1 MRFIGGLLAIGLLN
15 AAPPEFDAASIRPNS
30 GATMAALLNPGSLS
44 YTNYTLADYI
54 CLAYG
59 IQRYQLTQAS
69 SVSLDVFNT
78 RYDIVAKAGE
88 PVPVPQVKLML
99 QSLLASRFG
108 LTFHRETKE
117 LPAYILVVDKGGSR
131 LKVSEDEGPTLVEP
145 KGDSLLYRRAS
156 MYYLAGM
163 LSYFP
168 SLGGRPVVDR
178 TGLDGIY
185 DFSMKAFDP
194 DGGARGFGSNPH
206 GQIDERKDESLK
218 AMGLKLESQKASIE
232 ILVIDHVEKPSPN

>member
-1 MRFIGGLLAIGLLN
+1 VRFIGGLLAIGLLN

-30 GATMAALLNPGSLS
+30 GATMAALLNPGSLI
-44 YTNYTLADYI
+44 YTNYTLPDYI

-59 IQRYQLTQAS
+59 VQSYQLTPAS

-78 RYDIVAKAGE
+78 RYDIVAKASE

-108 LTFHRETKE
+108 LALHKETKE

-131 LKVSEDEGPTLVEP
+131 LKASEDEGPTLVER
-145 KGDSLLYRRAS
+145 KDNSLLYRRAS
-156 MYYLAGM
+156 MYYLTRM
-163 LSYFP
+163 LSNFP

-194 DGGARGFGSNPH
+194 DAATGAIDSNPH
-206 GQIDERKDESLK
+206 QEIDDRKNESLK
-218 AMGLKLESQKASIE
+218 ALA
-232 ILVIDHVEKPSPN
+232 